1 MAESE
6 QRLQFLLSLMEVRG
20 VSKHGLARIMGVSP
34 QNIFTYF
41 KRDDMKLS
49 VAQEMASRL
58 GYDLSY
64 RLEKEDGVRDVVT
77 DIEGLVGKDG
87 IQRLAFLRVAMKQY
101 GIERKKLA
109 EQLGLNYTRVN
120 RWFKVD
126 IEDEVSDEGEVTG
139 VLPRMSYKQSVLDFL
154 SKNRDLPVLQKI
166 YDIEQLTSKDFME
179 LERILWEELGSKED
193 YNRFTHGMPCG
204 SNVAIFVR
212 SMVGVDRK
220 NAVRRFSQFISG
232 NELNAEQEDFLMT
245 IISYVCENGDITK
258 EIVVNE
264 APFDERLTVFTPY
277 MLPLA
282 KYIDN
287 IHAVVT
293 PMTA

>member
-1 MAESE
+1 MAETE
-6 QRLQFLLSLMEVRG
+6 KRLQFLLSLMEVRG

-109 EQLGLNYTRVN
+109 EQLGLNYTGVN

-126 IEDEVSDEGEVTG
+126 
-139 VLPRMSYKQSVLDFL
+139 
-154 SKNRDLPVLQKI
+154 
-166 YDIEQLTSKDFME
+166 DI
-179 LERILWEELGSKED
+179 
-193 YNRFTHGMPCG
+193 
-204 SNVAIFVR
+204 A
-212 SMVGVDRK
+212 
-220 NAVRRFSQFISG
+220 
-232 NELNAEQEDFLMT
+232 
-245 IISYVCENGDITK
+245 ISYLYKIAELYGLKVKIKASIKKDQVS
-258 EIVVNE
+258 EI
-264 APFDERLTVFTPY
+264 
-277 MLPLA
+277 
-282 KYIDN
+282 IDL
-287 IHAVVT
+287 
-293 PMTA
+293 

>member
-64 RLEKEDGVRDVVT
+64 RLEKEDGMRDVVT

-109 EQLGLNYTRVN
+109 EQLGLNYTGVN

-126 IEDEVSDEGEVTG
+126 
-139 VLPRMSYKQSVLDFL
+139 
-154 SKNRDLPVLQKI
+154 
-166 YDIEQLTSKDFME
+166 DI
-179 LERILWEELGSKED
+179 
-193 YNRFTHGMPCG
+193 
-204 SNVAIFVR
+204 A
-212 SMVGVDRK
+212 
-220 NAVRRFSQFISG
+220 
-232 NELNAEQEDFLMT
+232 
-245 IISYVCENGDITK
+245 ISYLYKIAELYGLKLKIKGKLKKD
-258 EIVVNE
+258 VV
-264 APFDERLTVFTPY
+264 PDS
-277 MLPLA
+277 
-282 KYIDN
+282 IDFS
-287 IHAVVT
+287 
-293 PMTA
+293 